1 MGKIKSIQMIP
12 TRLVKIVYTDIR
24 KIIVHLRHAQTQ
36 TTADIGKINPTHILD
51 ITKDTKVISWH

>member
-1 MGKIKSIQMIP
+1 MIP
-12 TRLVKIVYTDIR
+12 AGQIVVKIVYTYIR

-51 ITKDTKVISWH
+51 ITKDTKVVSWH